1 MGEVLDGA
9 SVRRW
14 SRLAAEALGRTR
26 AEIDALNVF
35 PVPDGDTGTNL
46 HLTLLSAA
54 DAVDEL
60 PADAGTA
67 ETWRVLTQG
76 ALVGARGNSGVILSQ
91 VLRGLAEIVGR
102 PETAGDA
109 LALAEA
115 LGYASVLA
123 RNAVERPVEGTILS
137 VLEAAAV
144 ACSDAAAAASRF
156 DDPASEAGAAPEET
170 VPEEAVPGV
179 GARPTLAVVARAA
192 ADGARQALRR
202 TTGQLEALARSG
214 VVDAGAAGLCVVL
227 DTLAAVITD
236 EYPERYEIP
245 ARTAGE
251 RPARDRSAPA
261 PAPGYEVMY
270 LLDAP
275 DEAVPG
281 LRRVLDGL
289 GDSLVVVGGDGL
301 WNVHVHV
308 DDAGAAIEAGLA
320 VGRPHRIRV
329 TYLHAEEGEGRRH
342 GRGPGEGRAVV
353 AVTAA
358 EGLAA
363 LFEST
368 GARVVLREP
377 GTVPPLAVLAEA
389 ILAAGDEVAVLP
401 NEPEVVAPAEAAAE
415 RARET
420 GARIAVVPTRA
431 SVQGLAALAVHD
443 PLRRFPDD
451 VIAMTRAA
459 GATRYGHLE
468 VAEQEAVTS
477 VGLCRPGDVLGL
489 IEGDVAVIGSG
500 QAEVARLLLD
510 RMLSGGGELVTLVSG
525 VRAPAGLAE
534 ELEAYLRDRHPDV
547 EVGVYDGGQ
556 VRFPLLV
563 GVE

>member
-9 SVRRW
+9 AVRRW
-14 SRLAAEALGRTR
+14 CRLAAEALGRTR
-26 AEIDALNVF
+26 GEIDALNVF

-60 PADAGTA
+60 PEGAGTA
-67 ETWRVLTQG
+67 ETWRALTQG

-91 VLRGLAEIVGR
+91 FLRGLAEIVGR
-102 PETAGDA
+102 PETAGDG
-109 LALAEA
+109 LAFAEA

-137 VLEAAAV
+137 VLEEAAV
-144 ACSDAAAAASRF
+144 AGSDAAASG
-156 DDPASEAGAAPEET
+156 PAIADSPGPGLAG
-170 VPEEAVPGV
+170 
-179 GARPTLAVVARAA
+179 VARAA
-192 ADGARQALRR
+192 AAGARQALRR
-202 TTGQLEALARSG
+202 TTGQLEVLARSG

-227 DTLAAVITD
+227 DALTAVITE
-236 EYPERYEIP
+236 EYPERYEVP
-245 ARTAGE
+245 ARAAGE
-251 RPARDRSAPA
+251 APVREQRA
-261 PAPGYEVMY
+261 EASGPGYEVMY

-275 DEAVPG
+275 DESVPD
-281 LRRVLDGL
+281 LREVLDGL

-320 VGRPHRIRV
+320 AGRPHRIRV
-329 TYLHAEEGEGRRH
+329 TYLQAAEGEQQ
-342 GRGPGEGRAVV
+342 PQAPCTGRAVV

-363 LFEST
+363 LFEGN

-389 ILAAGDEVAVLP
+389 ILAAGDEVTVLP
-401 NEPEVVAPAEAAAE
+401 NEPEVVALAEAAAE
-415 RARET
+415 RARDT

-443 PLRRFPDD
+443 PLRRFAED

-459 GATRYGHLE
+459 GATRFGHLE
-468 VAEQEAVTS
+468 VAAEEAVTS
-477 VGLCRPGDVLGL
+477 VGLCQPGDVLGL
-489 IEGDVAVIGSG
+489 IEGDVAMIGTG
-500 QAEVARLLLD
+500 QPEVALQVLD
-510 RMLSGGGELVTLVSG
+510 RMLSGGGELVTLISG
-525 VRAPAGLAE
+525 TYAPAGLTE
-534 ELEAYLRDRHPDV
+534 ELEAHLRVRHPDV

-556 VRFPLLV
+556 VRHPLLI